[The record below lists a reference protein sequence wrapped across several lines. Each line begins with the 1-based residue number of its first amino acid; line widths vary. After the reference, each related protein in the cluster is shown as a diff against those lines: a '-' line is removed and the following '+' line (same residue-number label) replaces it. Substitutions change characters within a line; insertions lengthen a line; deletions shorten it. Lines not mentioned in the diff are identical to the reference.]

1 MEADGIRR
9 DGYNASELCDPSR
22 LYVDTPYIL
31 IIIIRPYRLI
41 YVHRT
46 RASYDPRRAYS
57 SNFLFFFSPDGAIL
71 NIAYTAT
78 SSKIDEEKLQLLN
91 AFILYYYF
99 IVCHDGV

>member
-9 DGYNASELCDPSR
+9 DGYNASELCYPSAYIR
-22 LYVDTPYIL
+22 TPYYYNNNITVSVN
-31 IIIIRPYRLI
+31 IRSSY
-41 YVHRT
+41 T
-46 RASYDPRRAYS
+46 RVTTLARRRVI
-57 SNFLFFFSPDGAIL
+57 FFFFPPDGAIL

-78 SSKIDEEKLQLLN
+78 SSEIDEEKLQLLN